1 MTYLDEYTGLIT
13 QVEFIGNMKTT
24 ITLDPKEVSKITLMA
39 NGDKIITDI
48 HGNTMTIK
56 DMSAYNVL
64 RICNVGDLYE

>member
-13 QVEFIGNMKTT
+13 QVEFTDNMKTT
-24 ITLDPKEVSKITLMA
+24 ITLDPKEISKITLMA

-56 DMSAYNVL
+56 DMSTYNVL

>member
-13 QVEFIGNMKTT
+13 QVEFTDNMKTT
-24 ITLDPKEVSKITLMA
+24 ITLDPKEISKITLMA